1 VSRLDPRKIPRHVAI
16 IPDGNG
22 RWAESRGLPRV
33 AGYRNGAEIVR
44 EIVRGAHE
52 LGIQWLTFYAFS
64 TENWKRPTEEI
75 DAIMAY
81 LEEFIVRDADEL
93 VRNGIRVDAIGRLS
107 SLSPSIQSLLRDL
120 MARTEGNDE
129 MRLTF
134 ALSYGGR
141 AEIVDAVRAIA
152 RAVEGGVLEPEAIDE
167 KCVQANLYCKDMPDP
182 DLLIRTGGEHRIS
195 NFLLWQLA
203 YTEFFTSDVLW
214 PDFNKSK
221 LVDAL
226 CAFQQRE
233 RRFGRTPAQ
242 QRDGV
247 S

>member
-1 VSRLDPRKIPRHVAI
+1 MSKLDPSKIPRHVAV

-52 LGIQWLTFYAFS
+52 LGIGWLTFYAFS
-64 TENWKRPTEEI
+64 TENWKRPSEEI

-93 VRNGIRVDAIGRLS
+93 VRNGIRVDAIGRLA
-107 SLSPSIQSLLRDL
+107 SLSTSIQSLLRNL
-120 MARTEGNDE
+120 MTRTEGNDE

-141 AEIVDAVRAIA
+141 AEIVDAFKQIA
-152 RAVEGGVLEPEAIDE
+152 RSVEAGVLEPEAIDE

-214 PDFNKSK
+214 PDFTKSK

-242 QRDGV
+242 QRGPE